1 MSRPVIGLRTAWN
14 ALAREP
20 GRDYAVV
27 MAPQRLGIF
36 LLCVG
41 ALNVLVGTMLAIQV
55 PPERIGWSPYI
66 IIFCG
71 LILMFGGYY
80 TGKRKA

>member
-1 MSRPVIGLRTAWN
+1 MTR
-14 ALAREP
+14 
-20 GRDYAVV
+20 
-27 MAPQRLGIF
+27 QRLGIF

-41 ALNVLVGTMLAIQV
+41 ALNVLIGTMLATQIA
-55 PPERIGWSPYI
+55 PEQIGASPYI
-66 IIFCG
+66 IVFCG

>member
-1 MSRPVIGLRTAWN
+1 MGSW
-14 ALAREP
+14 
-20 GRDYAVV
+20 
-27 MAPQRLGIF
+27 RLGIS

-41 ALNVLVGTMLAIQV
+41 ALNALIGTMLAIQV
-55 PPERIGWSPYI
+55 PSERVGGLPYV

-71 LILMFGGYY
+71 LILMFAGYY